1 MSIKKVLACT
11 LAATAAFAAMS
22 FSSCGKDD
30 AKYVATAIES
40 EDNEQYGLAIGK
52 NSTNKEAILSAMNA
66 VIAEIDIATII
77 SYYDAIDSDTTPT
90 VTLEFPDLSD
100 NTAGTLQV
108 YTNAEFP
115 PFEFRD
121 NDNNVVGA
129 DMYIMQL
136 VAEEMNMK
144 VSFHDVAFNSIV
156 AKLAVEDN
164 AIGAAGMTIYD
175 EPKEFV
181 DFSDPYFSTVQ
192 CIISKEDQ
200 AYSTL
205 DQLAGKKIGVQ
216 KGTTGHIMIE
226 DAINSGVL
234 KDTGAQVIPYDD
246 GPLAYNALKAGK
258 CDVVVIDEL
267 PAKKLAR

>member
-1 MSIKKVLACT
+1 MSIKKVLACA
-11 LAATAAFAAMS
+11 LATTAAFATFS
-22 FSSCGKDD
+22 FAGCSKDNT
-30 AKYVATAIES
+30 KFVATPIVLES
-40 EDNEQYGLAIGK
+40 NEQYGLAIGK
-52 NSTNKEAILSAMNA
+52 NSSNKEAILAAMNT
-66 VIAEIDIATII
+66 VIADINIEDII
-77 SYYDAIDSDTTPT
+77 SYYDAIDADTTPT
-90 VTLEFPDLSD
+90 VTLTFPDLSD

-121 NDNNVVGA
+121 NNNNIVGA

-144 VSFHDVAFNSIV
+144 VNFHDVAFNSIV
-156 AKLAVEDN
+156 AKLAAEDN

-192 CIISKEDQ
+192 CIISKEGE

-205 DQLAGKKIGVQ
+205 EELAGKKIGVQ

-226 DAINSGVL
+226 DAINDGVL
-234 KDTGAQVIPYDD
+234 KGTGASVIPYDD
-246 GPLAYNALKAGK
+246 GPLAYSALKNGK

>member
-11 LAATAAFAAMS
+11 LAATAALATMS
-22 FSSCGKDD
+22 FASCGKDD

-40 EDNEQYGLAIGK
+40 ENNEQYGLAIGK
-52 NSTNKEAILSAMNA
+52 NSSNKEAILSAMNT
-66 VIAEIDIATII
+66 VIADLDIATII
-77 SYYDAIDSDTTPT
+77 SYYDAIDSDVTPT

-121 NDNNVVGA
+121 NDNNIVGA

-144 VSFHDVAFNSIV
+144 VNFHDVAFNSIV

-181 DFSDPYFSTVQ
+181 DFSNPYFSTVQ

-205 DQLAGKKIGVQ
+205 EELAGKKIGVQ

-246 GPLAYNALKAGK
+246 GPLAYSALKAGK

-267 PAKKLAR
+267 PAQKLAK